1 MSCATPCNVGYSGSD
16 ELNMEEVQVVEINKE
31 VSEGSTNVCEP
42 VMSNTTINEPNMED
56 VNDMDIFLGKSD
68 NLIPK

>member
-42 VMSNTTINEPNMED
+42 VMRIHNQ
-56 VNDMDIFLGKSD
+56 
-68 NLIPK
+68 